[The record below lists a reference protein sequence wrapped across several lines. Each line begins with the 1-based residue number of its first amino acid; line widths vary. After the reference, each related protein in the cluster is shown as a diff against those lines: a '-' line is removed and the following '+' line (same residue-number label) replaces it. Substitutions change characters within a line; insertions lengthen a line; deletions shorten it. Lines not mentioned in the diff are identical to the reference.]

1 MIIERHEYQTQILGW
16 QATAQMLR
24 AEDEATLATG
34 EVSRPPARI
43 TNCLFGTQPRIAIE
57 WTNTSM
63 AERDAGWAAWHAT
76 GRVEAFFEAWAG
88 VNEKWLTSRILNLV
102 ASSDV
107 AGEENGVVVRWLY
120 EPQANQTDALIALWK
135 EWVVD
140 PGAHTSRILQADF
153 GIKSHVI
160 LEVEYAD
167 IVDFHTKWTA
177 WGAQEGIEAFWG
189 QWEQVARPGGTTEL
203 WELMP

>member
-16 QATAQMLR
+16 QAMAQMLR
-24 AEDEATLATG
+24 AEDEATLAT
-34 EVSRPPARI
+34 
-43 TNCLFGTQPRIAIE
+43 
-57 WTNTSM
+57 
-63 AERDAGWAAWHAT
+63 
-76 GRVEAFFEAWAG
+76 
-88 VNEKWLTSRILNLV
+88 
-102 ASSDV
+102 
-107 AGEENGVVVRWLY
+107 GEENGVVVRWLY

-189 QWEQVARPGGTTEL
+189 QWAQVARPGGTTEL